1 MTLMDISSGNVDK
14 LYIGANLRMD
24 SLPLGSGCEN
34 QLRIREFCNRQ
45 RAFEQRCRC
54 EACAE
59 ARGERLFLGG
69 KIKTEARCDVCLSTT
84 LTACAIVA
92 T

>member
-59 ARGERLFLGG
+59 ARGERPFLGG
-69 KIKTEARCDVCLSTT
+69 KIKAGTKDVTFASRQRSRLV
-84 LTACAIVA
+84 L
-92 T
+92 